1 LAKLQSTQSKL
12 HPSASFATLQGDT
25 MPMYK
30 VTATIE
36 VNTEADDEAE
46 ALEIGEQCLDWSN
59 ADITVEERTDD

>member
-1 LAKLQSTQSKL
+1 
-12 HPSASFATLQGDT
+12 

-46 ALEIGEQCLDWSN
+46 ALEIGTDCLDWSN
-59 ADITVEERTDD
+59 ADITVEENDDDD